1 MKVLIFARLTY
12 AVFFNRLLTKLP
24 FGNIHA
30 WCTKLPS
37 CQTATFVQ
45 RTSDLQVLPESDRV
59 LSFHHYL
66 LAESLGRPKAAVDGD
81 KLEYLNS
88 LHFTW
93 RDISAILGVSVKTL
107 QRRAKEWNITT
118 YSTLIQTNLLC
129 ARSTL

>member
-24 FGNIHA
+24 FDNIHA

-66 LAESLGRPKAAVDGD
+66 FH
-81 KLEYLNS
+81 YLHQS
-88 LHFTW
+88 IICERASTTQQ
-93 RDISAILGVSVKTL
+93 RKRSA
-107 QRRAKEWNITT
+107 R
-118 YSTLIQTNLLC
+118 
-129 ARSTL
+129 